1 MSTKQNTKPKDTNKE
16 SALEQAISKAVGRG
30 GGVKPAAGKIAKRKP
45 AAEKPAGKNAAKPK
59 ENAGKTAPKTDE
71 KRPKQTP
78 QKGGSKAAEKRP
90 GGKNTVKETV
100 LAAADAVT
108 AKAAEHSGKK
118 GKGKAKSAP
127 AAEKLRII
135 PLGGLGEIGKN
146 LTVYEYDRDIIIV
159 DCGMGFPDGEMYGVD
174 VVIPDTSYLEEN
186 AARIRGIFLTHGHED
201 HIGAIPYVLRKINPP
216 IYATRLTAGL
226 VKIKLEEHRLL
237 RQAQIHTVEAGMTI
251 KTGVFSVEFIHINH
265 SIADAVSFAIKSPVG
280 TVIHTGDF
288 KIDVTPVTGTMA
300 DLARL
305 GQLGN
310 EGVLALLPDSTN
322 VEKPGHSESESK
334 VGARFDELF
343 KDCDKRIIVTTFA
356 SNVDR
361 IQQIINYA
369 AKYGRKVGI
378 TGRSMENIMR
388 VSTELGYMKVPE
400 DVLVSMDKIKSVPK
414 NRTVIITTGSQG
426 EEMSALY
433 RMAFSEHKQVD
444 IDAGDRVIISASAIP
459 GNELTITKVIDEL
472 FAKGAEVIYNRTAN
486 LHVSGH
492 ACREDLKMMIALTR
506 PKFFIPLHGETRM
519 LHQHAHLA
527 KEMGVDPAGIV
538 VSGIGHVI
546 ELTADSIRENG
557 EVPAGRILVDGSG
570 IGEVGSVVL
579 HDRKHLAD
587 EGMIVVIMTMSGE
600 DGTMVSAPEIIT
612 RGFVYLKE
620 SEDLMEEMRRV
631 VHESIVSCENQ
642 RITDWSSIKSK
653 VKSNLSGY
661 LYKNTRR
668 SPMILPVIIEV

>member
-1 MSTKQNTKPKDTNKE
+1 MSPKQSTKAKDNYTD
-16 SALEQAISKAVGRG
+16 SALEQAISKAVGRASAA
-30 GGVKPAAGKIAKRKP
+30 KASRSKAEKRAPAAVEKERKSTVKREKKSTGS
-45 AAEKPAGKNAAKPK
+45 AAAVSAAKPTAAAAAVKAK
-59 ENAGKTAPKTDE
+59 EG
-71 KRPKQTP
+71 
-78 QKGGSKAAEKRP
+78 AEKKPKGR
-90 GGKNTVKETV
+90 K
-100 LAAADAVT
+100 
-108 AKAAEHSGKK
+108 KAPS
-118 GKGKAKSAP
+118 
-127 AAEKLRII
+127 EKLKII

-146 LTVYEYDRDIIIV
+146 LTVYEYGKDIILV
-159 DCGMGFPDGEMYGVD
+159 DCGMGFPDDDMYGVD
-174 VVIPDTSYLEEN
+174 VVIPDISYLEEN
-186 AARIRGIFLTHGHED
+186 ADRIRGLFLTHGHED

-226 VKIKLEEHRLL
+226 VKIKLEEHKLL
-237 RQAQIHTVEAGMTI
+237 KQAQIQTVEAGMTI
-251 KTGVFSVEFIHINH
+251 KAGCFSVEFIHINH
-265 SIADAVSFAIKSPVG
+265 SIADAVSFAIKTPIG

-288 KIDVTPVTGTMA
+288 KIDVTPVSGTMA

-310 EGVLALLPDSTN
+310 DGVLALLPDSTN
-322 VEKPGHSESESK
+322 VEKPGHSESERK

-378 TGRSMENIMR
+378 TGRSMENILR
-388 VSTELGYMKVPE
+388 LSTELGYMKVPE
-400 DVLVSMDKIKSVPK
+400 DVLVSMDRIKSVPK
-414 NRTVIITTGSQG
+414 NKTVIITTGSQG
-426 EEMSALY
+426 EEMSALH

-492 ACREDLKMMIALTR
+492 ACREDLKMMIALTK
-506 PKFFIPLHGETRM
+506 PKFFVPLHGETRM
-519 LHQHAHLA
+519 LYQHANLA
-527 KEMGVDPAGIV
+527 KEMGVDPANIV
-538 VSGIGHVI
+538 VSGIGHII
-546 ELTADSIRENG
+546 ELSADAIRENG
-557 EVPAGRILVDGSG
+557 EVTAGRILVDGSG
-570 IGEVGSVVL
+570 VGEVGSVVL

-600 DGTMVSAPEIIT
+600 DAAMVSAPEIIT

-620 SEDLMEEMRRV
+620 SENLMEEMKRV
-631 VHESIVSCENQ
+631 VTESIVSCENQ
-642 RITDWSSIKSK
+642 RITDWSSIKGK

>member
-1 MSTKQNTKPKDTNKE
+1 MAPKQSTKTKETNKE
-16 SALEQAISKAVGRG
+16 STLEQAISKAVGRVDAP
-30 GGVKPAAGKIAKRKP
+30 VKKAVRSKTEKRKAVEEKRESKQPAAKQTVKRERKTATKQTAKRT
-45 AAEKPAGKNAAKPK
+45 
-59 ENAGKTAPKTDE
+59 GKT
-71 KRPKQTP
+71 
-78 QKGGSKAAEKRP
+78 
-90 GGKNTVKETV
+90 GGKEAVI
-100 LAAADAVT
+100 AAAGAVEAAAAART
-108 AKAAEHSGKK
+108 AERPAKK
-118 GKGKAKSAP
+118 TKVRQKTQT
-127 AAEKLRII
+127 EKLKII

-146 LTVYEYDRDIIIV
+146 LTVYEYGRDIILV
-159 DCGMGFPDGEMYGVD
+159 DCGMGFPDDEMYGVD
-174 VVIPDTSYLEEN
+174 VVIPDISYLEEN
-186 AARIRGIFLTHGHED
+186 ADRIRGMFLTHGHED

-226 VKIKLEEHRLL
+226 VKIKLEEHKLL
-237 RQAQIHTVEAGMTI
+237 KQAQIQTVEAGMTI
-251 KTGVFSVEFIHINH
+251 KAGCFSVEFIHINH
-265 SIADAVSFAIKSPVG
+265 SIADAVSFAIKTPVG

-288 KIDVTPVTGTMA
+288 KIDVTPVSGTMA

-322 VEKPGHSESESK
+322 VEKPGHSESERK

-378 TGRSMENIMR
+378 TGRSMENILR

-414 NRTVIITTGSQG
+414 NKTVIITTGSQG
-426 EEMSALY
+426 EEMSALH

-472 FAKGAEVIYNRTAN
+472 FAKGAEVIYNRTDN

-492 ACREDLKMMIALTR
+492 ACQEDLKMMIALTKPR
-506 PKFFIPLHGETRM
+506 FVIPLHGETRM
-519 LHQHAHLA
+519 LHQHAKLA
-527 KEMGVDPAGIV
+527 KDMGVDPANVV
-538 VSGIGHVI
+538 VSGIGHII
-546 ELTADSIRENG
+546 ELTADSVKENG

-570 IGEVGSVVL
+570 VGEVGSVVL

-620 SEDLMEEMRRV
+620 AENLMDEMKRV
-631 VHESIVSCENQ
+631 VVESIVSCENQ
-642 RITDWSSIKSK
+642 RITDWSSIKGK

-661 LYKNTRR
+661 LYKTTRR

>member
-1 MSTKQNTKPKDTNKE
+1 MAPKQSTKTKETNKE
-16 SALEQAISKAVGRG
+16 SALEQAISKAVGR
-30 GGVKPAAGKIAKRKP
+30 VDAPARKAARSKTEKRKAVEEKRESKQPAAKQTVKRERKTATKQTAKRT
-45 AAEKPAGKNAAKPK
+45 
-59 ENAGKTAPKTDE
+59 GKT
-71 KRPKQTP
+71 
-78 QKGGSKAAEKRP
+78 G
-90 GGKNTVKETV
+90 VKETV
-100 LAAADAVT
+100 IAAVGAVETAAVKAADRP
-108 AKAAEHSGKK
+108 AKKTK
-118 GKGKAKSAP
+118 GRQKTQT
-127 AAEKLRII
+127 EKLKII

-146 LTVYEYDRDIIIV
+146 LTVYEYGRDIILV
-159 DCGMGFPDGEMYGVD
+159 DCGMGFPDDEMYGVD
-174 VVIPDTSYLEEN
+174 VVIPDISYLEEN
-186 AARIRGIFLTHGHED
+186 ADRIRGMFLTHGHED
-201 HIGAIPYVLRKINPP
+201 HIGAIPFVLRKINPP

-226 VKIKLEEHRLL
+226 VKIKLEEHKLL
-237 RQAQIHTVEAGMTI
+237 KQAQIQTVEAGMTI
-251 KTGVFSVEFIHINH
+251 KAGCFSVEFIHINH
-265 SIADAVSFAIKSPVG
+265 SIADAVSFAIKTPVG

-288 KIDVTPVTGTMA
+288 KIDVTPVSGTMA

-322 VEKPGHSESESK
+322 VEKPGHSESERK

-400 DVLVSMDKIKSVPK
+400 DVLVSMDRIKSVPRNK
-414 NRTVIITTGSQG
+414 TVIITTGSQG

-472 FAKGAEVIYNRTAN
+472 FAKGAEVIYNRIAN

-492 ACREDLKMMIALTR
+492 ACREDLKMMIALTK

-527 KEMGVDPAGIV
+527 KEMGVDPANII

-642 RITDWSSIKSK
+642 RITDWSTIKSK

>member
-1 MSTKQNTKPKDTNKE
+1 MSPKQNSKAKEKTTVE
-16 SALEQAISKAVGRG
+16 SALEQAISRAVGKAASARG
-30 GGVKPAAGKIAKRKP
+30 GKTEKRRT
-45 AAEKPAGKNAAKPK
+45 AAEKPTAKKSETKSQTPK
-59 ENAGKTAPKTDE
+59 ERKTVTKKESKPTEKRQSKTAARPAAEAAPAVEKTAPRPE
-71 KRPKQTP
+71 KKPKRKP
-78 QKGGSKAAEKRP
+78 EA
-90 GGKNTVKETV
+90 
-100 LAAADAVT
+100 L
-108 AKAAEHSGKK
+108 
-118 GKGKAKSAP
+118 
-127 AAEKLRII
+127 EKLKII

-146 LTVYEYDRDIIIV
+146 LTVYEYGKDIILV
-159 DCGMGFPDGEMYGVD
+159 DCGMGFPDEEMYGVD
-174 VVIPDTSYLEEN
+174 VVIPDVTYLEEN
-186 AARIRGIFLTHGHED
+186 AARIRGMFLTHGHED

-226 VKIKLEEHRLL
+226 VKIKLEEHHLL
-237 RQAQIHTVEAGMTI
+237 KQAQIQTVEAGMTI
-251 KTGVFSVEFIHINH
+251 KAGCFSVEFIHINH
-265 SIADAVSFAIKSPVG
+265 SISDAVSFAIKTPVG

-288 KIDVTPVTGTMA
+288 KIDVTPVYGAMA

-322 VEKPGHSESESK
+322 VEKAGHSESERK

-343 KDCDKRIIVTTFA
+343 KACDKRIIVTTFA

-361 IQQIINYA
+361 IQQIINSA
-369 AKYGRKVGI
+369 ARYGRKVGI
-378 TGRSMENIMR
+378 TGRSMENILR

-400 DVLVSMDKIKSVPK
+400 DVLVSMDRIKTVPRSK
-414 NRTVIITTGSQG
+414 TVIITTGSQG
-426 EEMSALY
+426 EEMSALH

-444 IDAGDRVIISASAIP
+444 IDAGDRIIISASAIP

-472 FAKGAEVIYNRTAN
+472 FAKGAEVIYNRSDN

-492 ACREDLKMMIALTR
+492 ACQEDLKMMIALTKPR
-506 PKFFIPLHGETRM
+506 FFIPLHGETRM
-519 LHQHAHLA
+519 LHQHAKLA
-527 KEMGVDPAGIV
+527 KDMGIDPANVV

-546 ELTADSIRENG
+546 ELTPDSVRENG
-557 EVPAGRILVDGSG
+557 EVPSGRILVDGSG
-570 IGEVGSVVL
+570 VGEVGSVVL

-620 SEDLMEEMRRV
+620 SENLMEEMKRV
-631 VHESIVSCENQ
+631 VTESIVSCENQ
-642 RITDWSSIKSK
+642 RITDWSSIKGK

-661 LYKNTRR
+661 LYKNTKR

>member
-1 MSTKQNTKPKDTNKE
+1 MSSKQSTKAKDNYTD
-16 SALEQAISKAVGRG
+16 SALEQAISKAVGRASAA
-30 GGVKPAAGKIAKRKP
+30 KASRSKAEKRAPAAVEKERKSTVKREKKSTGS
-45 AAEKPAGKNAAKPK
+45 AAAVSAAKPTAAAAAVKAK
-59 ENAGKTAPKTDE
+59 EG
-71 KRPKQTP
+71 
-78 QKGGSKAAEKRP
+78 AEKKPKGR
-90 GGKNTVKETV
+90 K
-100 LAAADAVT
+100 
-108 AKAAEHSGKK
+108 KAPS
-118 GKGKAKSAP
+118 
-127 AAEKLRII
+127 EKLKII

-146 LTVYEYDRDIIIV
+146 LTVYEYGKDIILV
-159 DCGMGFPDGEMYGVD
+159 DCGMGFPDDDMYGVD
-174 VVIPDTSYLEEN
+174 VVIPDISYLEEN
-186 AARIRGIFLTHGHED
+186 ADRIRGLFLTHGHED

-226 VKIKLEEHRLL
+226 VKIKLEEHKLL
-237 RQAQIHTVEAGMTI
+237 KQAQIQTVEAGMTI
-251 KTGVFSVEFIHINH
+251 KAGCFSVEFIHINH
-265 SIADAVSFAIKSPVG
+265 SIADAVSFAIKTPIG

-288 KIDVTPVTGTMA
+288 KIDVTPVSGTMA

-310 EGVLALLPDSTN
+310 DGVLALLPDSTN
-322 VEKPGHSESESK
+322 VEKPGHSESERK

-378 TGRSMENIMR
+378 TGRSMENILR
-388 VSTELGYMKVPE
+388 LSTELGYMKVPE
-400 DVLVSMDKIKSVPK
+400 DVLVSMDRIKSVPK
-414 NRTVIITTGSQG
+414 NKTVIITTGSQG
-426 EEMSALY
+426 EEMSALH

-492 ACREDLKMMIALTR
+492 ACREDLKMMIALTK
-506 PKFFIPLHGETRM
+506 PKFFVPLHGETRM
-519 LHQHAHLA
+519 LYQHANLA
-527 KEMGVDPAGIV
+527 KEMGVDPANIV
-538 VSGIGHVI
+538 VSGIGHII
-546 ELTADSIRENG
+546 ELSADAIRENG
-557 EVPAGRILVDGSG
+557 EVTAGRILVDGSG
-570 IGEVGSVVL
+570 VGEVGSVVL

-600 DGTMVSAPEIIT
+600 DAAMVSAPEIIT

-620 SEDLMEEMRRV
+620 SENLMEEMKRV
-631 VHESIVSCENQ
+631 VTESIVSCENQ
-642 RITDWSSIKSK
+642 RITDWSSIKGK

>member
-1 MSTKQNTKPKDTNKE
+1 MSPKQSTKSKEAMKE
-16 SALEQAISKAVGRG
+16 STLEQAISKAVGRSAASRG
-30 GGVKPAAGKIAKRKP
+30 GEESA
-45 AAEKPAGKNAAKPK
+45 AAKPVR
-59 ENAGKTAPKTDE
+59 GKTE
-71 KRPKQTP
+71 KRRSVSEKKESKTAV
-78 QKGGSKAAEKRP
+78 KTGGKSTAKAESRTARPRQSKSAAKSLVTAAAEAA
-90 GGKNTVKETV
+90 ETV
-100 LAAADAVT
+100 A
-108 AKAAEHSGKK
+108 AKAAERQAKK
-118 GKGKAKSAP
+118 SKSKPKAP
-127 AAEKLRII
+127 PEKLKII

-146 LTVYEYDRDIIIV
+146 LTVYEYGKDIILV
-159 DCGMGFPDGEMYGVD
+159 DCGMGFPDDEMYGVD
-174 VVIPDTSYLEEN
+174 VVIPDISYLEEN
-186 AARIRGIFLTHGHED
+186 ADRIRGLFLTHGHED

-226 VKIKLEEHRLL
+226 VKIKLEEHHLL
-237 RQAQIHTVEAGMTI
+237 KQAQIQTVEAGMTI
-251 KTGVFSVEFIHINH
+251 KAGCFSVEFIHINH
-265 SIADAVSFAIKSPVG
+265 SISDAVSFAIKTPIG
-280 TVIHTGDF
+280 TLIHTGDF
-288 KIDVTPVTGTMA
+288 KIDVTPVSGTMA

-310 EGVLALLPDSTN
+310 DGVLALLPDSTN
-322 VEKPGHSESESK
+322 VEKPGHSESERK

-361 IQQIINYA
+361 IQQIIDYA

-378 TGRSMENIMR
+378 TGRSMENILR

-400 DVLVSMDKIKSVPK
+400 DVLVSMDRIKSVPK
-414 NRTVIITTGSQG
+414 NKTVIITTGSQG
-426 EEMSALY
+426 EEMSALH

-472 FAKGAEVIYNRTAN
+472 FAKGAEVIYNRTDN

-492 ACREDLKMMIALTR
+492 ACQEDLKMMIALTK

-519 LHQHAHLA
+519 LYQHAKLA
-527 KEMGVDPAGIV
+527 KDMGIDPANIV
-538 VSGIGHVI
+538 VSGIGRII
-546 ELTADSIRENG
+546 ELSADSIRENG

-570 IGEVGSVVL
+570 VGEVGSVVL

-620 SEDLMEEMRRV
+620 AENLMEEMKRV
-631 VHESIVSCENQ
+631 VVESIVSCENQ
-642 RITDWSSIKSK
+642 RITDWSSIKGK

>member
-1 MSTKQNTKPKDTNKE
+1 MAPKQSTKTKETNKE
-16 SALEQAISKAVGRG
+16 SALEQAISKAVGRVDAP
-30 GGVKPAAGKIAKRKP
+30 VKKAVRSKTEKRKAVEEKRESKQPAAKQTVKRERTTATKQTAKRT
-45 AAEKPAGKNAAKPK
+45 
-59 ENAGKTAPKTDE
+59 GKT
-71 KRPKQTP
+71 
-78 QKGGSKAAEKRP
+78 
-90 GGKNTVKETV
+90 GGKEAVI
-100 LAAADAVT
+100 AAAGAVEAAAAART
-108 AKAAEHSGKK
+108 AERPAKK
-118 GKGKAKSAP
+118 TKGRQKTQT
-127 AAEKLRII
+127 EKLKII

-146 LTVYEYDRDIIIV
+146 LTVYEYGRDIILV
-159 DCGMGFPDGEMYGVD
+159 DCGMGFPDDEMYGVD
-174 VVIPDTSYLEEN
+174 VVIPDISYLEEN
-186 AARIRGIFLTHGHED
+186 ADRIRGMFLTHGHED

-226 VKIKLEEHRLL
+226 VKIKLEEHKLL
-237 RQAQIHTVEAGMTI
+237 KQAQIQTVEAGMTI
-251 KTGVFSVEFIHINH
+251 KAGCFSVEFIHINH
-265 SIADAVSFAIKSPVG
+265 SIADAVSFAIKTPVG

-288 KIDVTPVTGTMA
+288 KIDVTPVSGTMA

-322 VEKPGHSESESK
+322 VEKPGHSESERK

-378 TGRSMENIMR
+378 TGRSMENILR

-414 NRTVIITTGSQG
+414 NKTVIITTGSQG
-426 EEMSALY
+426 EEMSALH

-472 FAKGAEVIYNRTAN
+472 FAKGAEVIYNRTDN

-492 ACREDLKMMIALTR
+492 ACQEDLKMMIALTKPR
-506 PKFFIPLHGETRM
+506 FVIPLHGETRM
-519 LHQHAHLA
+519 LHQHAKLA
-527 KEMGVDPAGIV
+527 KDMGVDPANVV
-538 VSGIGHVI
+538 VSGIGHII
-546 ELTADSIRENG
+546 ELTADSVKENG

-570 IGEVGSVVL
+570 VGEVGSVVL

-620 SEDLMEEMRRV
+620 AENLMDEMKRV
-631 VHESIVSCENQ
+631 VVESIVSCENQ
-642 RITDWSSIKSK
+642 RITDWSSIKGK

-661 LYKNTRR
+661 LYKTTRR